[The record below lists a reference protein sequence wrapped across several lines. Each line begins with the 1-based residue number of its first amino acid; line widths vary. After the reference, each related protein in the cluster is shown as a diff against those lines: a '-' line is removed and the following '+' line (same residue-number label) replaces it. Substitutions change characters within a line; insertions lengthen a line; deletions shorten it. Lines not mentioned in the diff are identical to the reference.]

1 MVAHIQEQLKRYD
14 FDWEILDVIVGGRS
28 AIDSGSGSGL
38 RVRTPEEAQRFIECY
53 GYDDENP
60 IEKAELFG
68 NFQEAMSF
76 VRRFFLAPDN
86 PAGLNLEIPRKI
98 SELAEVGPL
107 LLMVSPQSTGPS
119 QTLTSL
125 WACAIIKIMHTI
137 SHIDKDLRSNYFT
150 DIQKQIL
157 DRFYRYISTDENG
170 QLFLGKDSRDSD
182 RIDLVAFETKPKK
195 SRDSVILKLLHKPEN
210 VAEDIFD
217 RVGIRFV
224 TKNRFD
230 ALRVVKFLKDRWVI
244 MPANIKPSR
253 SRNTLVNT
261 EAFKLEI
268 DRLLKQVEEDKIT
281 FESLHER
288 LVTFC
293 EATRADVTS
302 KDNPHTSSDYHAVQF
317 TGRQLVK
324 IKNPLYDDLK
334 AIKGAHKEL
343 MKGTSVPDELA
354 KLIERLDLRNI
365 QKEIRFFYP
374 FEVQTLDEASSKEA
388 LAGLSSHAN
397 YKKSQIMAAMRRV
410 MGELMRFCES
420 SPEKN

>member
-1 MVAHIQEQLKRYD
+1 MVALSQELLKRYD

-28 AIDSGSGSGL
+28 AIDSGSGL

-53 GYDDENP
+53 GYEDENP
-60 IEKAELFG
+60 IERAELFG

-86 PAGLNLEIPRKI
+86 PNGLNLEIPRKI
-98 SELAEVGPL
+98 SELTDVGPL
-107 LLMVSPQSTGPS
+107 LLMASPQTSGPS

-125 WACAIIKIMHTI
+125 WACAIIKLMHTI

-157 DRFYRYISTDENG
+157 DRFYKFISTDENG
-170 QLFLGKDSRDSD
+170 QLFLGKEARDLD

-224 TKNRFD
+224 TKNRYD

-244 MPANIKPSR
+244 MSANIKPSR

-261 EAFKLEI
+261 EAFKAEVEK
-268 DRLLKQVEEDKIT
+268 LLKQVDDGTLAAEELDK
-281 FESLHER
+281 R
-288 LVTFC
+288 LIDFC
-293 EATRADVTS
+293 ETSRAEATN
-302 KDNPHTSSDYHAVQF
+302 KENPHTSSEYHAVQF

-324 IKNPLYDDLK
+324 IINPLYDDLK
-334 AIKGAHKEL
+334 AIKGS
-343 MKGTSVPDELA
+343 MKGTTMPGDMA
-354 KLIERLDLRNI
+354 RLIERIDLRNI

-374 FEVQTLDEASSKEA
+374 FEVQALDEASSKEA

-397 YKKSQIMAAMRRV
+397 YKKSQIQAAMRRV